1 MKVKFTVNNYMLGA
15 KVKSTPTDK
24 IVSQERIDTKHT
36 EIVYEITDREKQ
48 FCEKV
53 LVKKGE
59 VIEYDGTLDME
70 IIDNELDAAFEEY
83 LKTKEK

>member
-1 MKVKFTVNNYMLGA
+1 MKVRFVVNNYVLGA

-24 IVSQERIDTKHT
+24 IVSQGRINKTHT

-53 LVKKGE
+53 LAKKGE
-59 VIEYDGTLDME
+59 TL
-70 IIDNELDAAFEEY
+70 
-83 LKTKEK
+83 

>member
-24 IVSQERIDTKHT
+24 IVSQERIDKVHT
-36 EIVYEITDREKQ
+36 EIVYEINDREKQ

-53 LVKKGE
+53 LAKKGE
-59 VIEYDGTLDME
+59 VIE
-70 IIDNELDAAFEEY
+70 
-83 LKTKEK
+83 

>member
-24 IVSQERIDTKHT
+24 IVSQERIDKTHT

-53 LVKKGE
+53 LAKNGE
-59 VIEYDGTLDME
+59 VIE
-70 IIDNELDAAFEEY
+70 
-83 LKTKEK
+83 